1 MRCLRFKKPNPIIS
15 NYQSFSNFHCFFR
28 EKPSNV
34 VDFKLYDGSILKV
47 TGMTIQWKSA
57 SFNRMTDN
65 FKLLNHVYWT
75 LLNTSS

>member
-1 MRCLRFKKPNPIIS
+1 MLQETQSYKLAIINPFQIFIV
-15 NYQSFSNFHCFFR
+15 FFR
-28 EKPSNV
+28 EKPNSV

-57 SFNRMTDN
+57 SFNRMKDN